1 MSEQITIY
9 LPDGATKTL
18 ESGQTAH
25 AVAAQISEGLARQ
38 AVGAKVNGEVCDL
51 HRPLA
56 DGDQVQL
63 LTPRDAESL
72 EILRHSTAHIL
83 ASAVKRLFPKALI
96 SIGPVVDDG
105 VNGFYYDFEMERPF
119 TPDDLVEIEAEMK
132 RVIGEK
138 SSFQRVAISREDAK
152 QRFEAEGEPYKLE
165 LLDAAD
171 GEITL
176 YTHGE
181 FNDLCRGPHLP
192 DTGRVK
198 CFKLLSQAGAYWRG
212 DSNNTMLQRI
222 YGTAFFDK
230 KELKKHLHRLEE
242 AKKRD
247 HRRLGRELGLF
258 TVSEKGDLYHDENE
272 GRSYFEEIG
281 QGLVLWLPR
290 GARIRTILEDFWRR
304 THRQGG
310 YEPVYSPHVA
320 HSDLWRISGHLG
332 FYNESMYKPIAV
344 DDEEYL
350 LKPMNCPFHV
360 MIYKTTAHSYRD
372 LPVRLAELG
381 TVYRY
386 ELAGALHGLMRVRGF
401 TQDDAHIICAEESLE
416 DELNKVLRLA
426 LEYLRAFGFE
436 AFDIMLSTRPEK
448 FVGEPS
454 LWARAEKALEGSIR
468 ASGLDFAVDEGG
480 GAFYGPKIDIKI
492 KDAIGRTWQ
501 CSTIQLDFNL
511 PKRFQM
517 TYTNRDGEKVPPI
530 LIHRAIMGSL
540 ERFFGILTEHYAG
553 DFPAWLAPEQARI
566 LTISERA
573 EGAASQ
579 LLAACQARD
588 LRVEVDTRN
597 ESLGKKIRDARLMR
611 VPYLF
616 VLGDREVDEGTAAV
630 RSRQG
635 EQFGTLTHADAV
647 DWLAEKSVPPSLDL
661 C

>member
-1 MSEQITIY
+1 MSEQFTVS
-9 LPDGATKTL
+9 LPDGAIKTL
-18 ESGQTAH
+18 AAGETAH
-25 AVAAQISEGLARQ
+25 ALAMQISEGLARQ
-38 AVGAKVNGEVCDL
+38 AMGAKVNGEVVDL

-56 DGDQVQL
+56 EGDTVQILTARDG
-63 LTPRDAESL
+63 ESL

-105 VNGFYYDFEMERPF
+105 VNGFYYDFEMEQPF
-119 TPDDLVEIEAEMK
+119 TPEDMVAIEAEMK
-132 RVIGEK
+132 RVISEK
-138 SSFQRVAISREDAK
+138 SRFERIPVSRDQARE
-152 QRFEAEGEPYKLE
+152 RFEAEGEPYKLE
-165 LLDAAD
+165 LLDTAQGD
-171 GEITL
+171 ITL

-192 DTGRVK
+192 DTGKVK

-212 DSNNTMLQRI
+212 DANNKMLQRI

-258 TVSEKGDLYHDENE
+258 TVSEKGDLYHDEAE
-272 GRSYFEEIG
+272 ERSYFEEIG

-290 GARIRTILEDFWRR
+290 GARVRTILEDFWRR
-304 THRQGG
+304 THRIGG
-310 YEPVYSPHVA
+310 YEPVFSPHIA

-360 MIYKTTAHSYRD
+360 MIYKTKAHSYRD

-401 TQDDAHIICAEESLE
+401 TQDDAHIICTEHSLE
-416 DELNKVLRLA
+416 DELNKVLKLA

-436 AFDIMLSTRPEK
+436 AFDVMLSTRPDK
-448 FVGEPS
+448 FVGEPE
-454 LWARAEKALEGSIR
+454 LWDRAEAALKGSIE
-468 ASGLDFAVDEGG
+468 ASGLTFGVDEGG
-480 GAFYGPKIDIKI
+480 GAFYGPKIDVKI

-517 TYTNRDGEKVPPI
+517 TYTNSEGEKVPPI

-573 EGAASQ
+573 DTAAEG
-579 LLAACQARD
+579 LLKACRERD
-588 LRVEVDTRN
+588 LRVEVDARN

-616 VLGDREVDEGTAAV
+616 VLGDREVDEGTTAV

-635 EQFGTLTHADAV
+635 EQFGTLNHQEAA
-647 DWLAEKSVPPSLDL
+647 DWLAQKSLPPSLDL
-661 C
+661 

>member
-1 MSEQITIY
+1 MTEQITIR
-9 LPDGATKTL
+9 LPDGATKSL
-18 ESGQTAH
+18 QRGETAL
-25 AVAAQISEGLARQ
+25 AVALQISEGLARQ
-38 AVGAKVNGEVCDL
+38 ALGAVVNGEVIDL
-51 HRPLA
+51 HKPLN
-56 DGDQVQL
+56 DGDELRL
-63 LTPRDAESL
+63 LTNRDPEAL
-72 EILRHSTAHIL
+72 DILRHSTAHIL

-105 VNGFYYDFEMERPF
+105 VNGFYYDFDMEQPF
-119 TPDDLVEIEAEMK
+119 TPSDLLAIEAEMK
-132 RVIGEK
+132 VVIGEK
-138 SSFQRVAISREDAK
+138 APFQRQEVSRAEAHK
-152 QRFEAEGEPYKLE
+152 RFSDENEPYKLE
-165 LLDAAD
+165 LLDSAQGD
-171 GEITL
+171 ITV
-176 YTHGE
+176 YTHGD

-192 DTGRVK
+192 HTGKVK

-212 DSNNTMLQRI
+212 DANNRMLQRI
-222 YGTAFFDK
+222 YGIAFFDK

-258 TVSEKGDLYHDENE
+258 TVSEKGDLYHDEKE

-290 GARIRTILEDFWRR
+290 GARVRTALEDFWRK
-304 THRQGG
+304 THRRAD
-310 YEPVYSPHVA
+310 YEPVFSPHIA
-320 HSDLWRISGHLG
+320 HADLWRISGHLG

-344 DDEEYL
+344 DGEDYL

-360 MIYKTTAHSYRD
+360 MIYKTKAHSYRD
-372 LPVRLAELG
+372 LPVRLSELG

-401 TQDDAHIICAEESLE
+401 TQDDAHVICTEDHLQ
-416 DELNKVLRLA
+416 DELNKVLKLA
-426 LEYLRAFGFE
+426 LAYLGAFGFE

-448 FVGEPS
+448 YVGDPE
-454 LWARAEKALEGSIR
+454 LWQRAEGALRSSIEN
-468 ASGLDFAVDEGG
+468 SGLEYTIDEGG
-480 GAFYGPKIDIKI
+480 GAFYGPKIDVKI

-517 TYTNRDGEKVPPI
+517 TYTNSEGEKVAPI

-553 DFPAWLAPEQARI
+553 DFPVWLAPEQARI
-566 LTISERA
+566 LTISDRA
-573 EGAASQ
+573 EDAANE
-579 LLAACQARD
+579 LRELCHGMD
-588 LRVEVDTRN
+588 LRVEIDTRN

-616 VLGDREVDEGTAAV
+616 VLGDREVDEGTAAL

-635 EQFGTLTHADAV
+635 EQFGAMKHQEAAQ
-647 DWLAEKSVPPSLDL
+647 WLAQKSLSPSLDL
-661 C
+661 